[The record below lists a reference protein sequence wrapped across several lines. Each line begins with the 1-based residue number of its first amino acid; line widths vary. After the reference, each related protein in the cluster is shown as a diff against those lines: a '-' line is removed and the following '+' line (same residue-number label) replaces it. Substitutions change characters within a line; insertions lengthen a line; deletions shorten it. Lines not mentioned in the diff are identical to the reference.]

1 MIVIIS
7 CSSVSMAFANSMQS
21 DAQLNAQHH
30 AQQVLVHS
38 NTLDWAD
45 CDSSAML
52 SAEKGTIK
60 SDEHQHSS
68 VLHEM
73 MHQNVESTA
82 HQANTLQGHCD
93 HHDLTAA
100 SSSGSTSSGSMDKQL
115 HVHDQCQKCS
125 QQHCQNLVSSLVAT
139 DLDHVFEQVTQQ
151 NHLKNF
157 SYSAQHLLGHWQEI
171 LRPPKA

>member
-1 MIVIIS
+1 
-7 CSSVSMAFANSMQS
+7 MAFANSLHINMQS
-21 DAQLNAQHH
+21 DVELNAQHH

-38 NTLDWAD
+38 NRLDRAD
-45 CDSSAML
+45 CDSSAMF
-52 SAEKGTIK
+52 SAEKGTIQL
-60 SDEHQHSS
+60 DEHQHPS
-68 VLHEM
+68 VSHQT
-73 MHQNVESTA
+73 MHQNVESIA
-82 HQANTLQGHCD
+82 QRSNTLQGHCD

-100 SSSGSTSSGSMDKQL
+100 SSSGSISSGSVDTQQ

-139 DLDHVFEQVTQQ
+139 DLDHVFEQAAQH

>member
-1 MIVIIS
+1 
-7 CSSVSMAFANSMQS
+7 MAFANSLHISMQS
-21 DAQLNAQHH
+21 DVELNAQHH

-38 NTLDWAD
+38 NMMDRAD
-45 CDSSAML
+45 CDASAML

-68 VLHEM
+68 VSHEM
-73 MHQNVESTA
+73 MHQNVESNA

-93 HHDLTAA
+93 HHDLTTT
-100 SSSGSTSSGSMDKQL
+100 SSSGSVDTQQ

-139 DLDHVFEQVTQQ
+139 DLDHVFEQAAQH